1 MSYIL
6 DALRK
11 SDQQRQRGA
20 APTLQMVPP
29 AAVEPKRRA
38 YLSYGL
44 LAAVLLAAG
53 IAIGWLRPWQ
63 AEPSPPVANV
73 VAARPSAASLSQPVP
88 ARSEIA
94 SAPAPAPQNATPAAQ
109 IASAPAPLPAQ
120 ASAPAPAP
128 VRAQSPA
135 LVTAPAQ
142 LPAPAA
148 RESRPPAGAKH
159 AAAGKPRETAA
170 SASQKA
176 TAPEPPPATASAE
189 SAPAQNIVLLADLP
203 LALQQELP
211 PMTVSVH
218 AYSARPADRMVGINN
233 RMLREG
239 DEVVP
244 GLKLEQITPEG
255 MVFGYKGYSFRR
267 GVK

>member
-20 APTLQMVPP
+20 APTLQMAQT
-29 AAVEPKRRA
+29 AALAPKRPA

-44 LAAVLLAAG
+44 FAAVLLGAG
-53 IAIGWLRPWQ
+53 MAIGWLRPWQ
-63 AEPSPPVANV
+63 AEPAPQVAKV
-73 VAARPSAASLSQPVP
+73 VAASPSEAGASQSAP
-88 ARSEIA
+88 ARAEIA
-94 SAPAPAPQNATPAAQ
+94 SAPAPQTQTAAATAHA
-109 IASAPAPLPAQ
+109 ASAPAPQPAPTT
-120 ASAPAPAP
+120 AAAPAP
-128 VRAQSPA
+128 VSLPARAA
-135 LVTAPAQ
+135 VAAPAK

-148 RESRPPAGAKH
+148 AKPRPPAGAKAETSSSSQQTAAPASKVAPAPESPP
-159 AAAGKPRETAA
+159 AAAD
-170 SASQKA
+170 
-176 TAPEPPPATASAE
+176 
-189 SAPAQNIVLLADLP
+189 SAPAQNVILLADLP
-203 LALQQELP
+203 LELQQELP
-211 PMTVSVH
+211 QLTITVH
-218 AYSARPADRMVGINN
+218 AYSARPADRMVSINN

-239 DEVVP
+239 DYVVP

>member
-29 AAVEPKRRA
+29 AAVEPKRPA
-38 YLSYGL
+38 YLSYGV
-44 LAAVLLAAG
+44 LAAVLLGAG
-53 IAIGWLRPWQ
+53 VAIGWLRPWQ
-63 AEPSPPVANV
+63 AEPSPPAANV
-73 VAARPSAASLSQPVP
+73 VAARPSAAVQSQPVP
-88 ARSEIA
+88 ARTEIA
-94 SAPAPAPQNATPAAQ
+94 PPVTPQPQTAAPAAQ

-120 ASAPAPAP
+120 AAAPAPAP
-128 VRAQSPA
+128 VRAPVPA
-135 LVTAPAQ
+135 AVTAPVQA
-142 LPAPAA
+142 PAPAA
-148 RESRPPAGAKH
+148 RKSQQAASVRPGTH
-159 AAAGKPRETAA
+159 ATPQETAA
-170 SASQKA
+170 RAPQKA
-176 TAPEPPPATASAE
+176 ARPESPPAPASAD
-189 SAPAQNIVLLADLP
+189 SAPAQNIILLADLP